1 MKKLEITLLSICL
14 IVANLVQSQLKVAN
28 NGYVGIQI
36 GANTP
41 LSPLTIG
48 GVGSSANKV
57 NIDADTYSNGLRVSR
72 SGGYSQNQ
80 LYGVFSFSSLVSSN
94 ATTGLGGY
102 SYSSTVQTSGR
113 AWGVNGFA
121 GNATSGYNYGVMG
134 THYGSNN
141 GAGVVG
147 TVSGNQDVNV
157 PGIYAGY
164 FVGNVKVTGVVTA
177 QNITSSDKRLKKNIV
192 QLDKAKSLSGI
203 LSLNPVEYNLQ
214 QRFEKTNGDTTK
226 VKSLYYDEESQLFK
240 KKHFGLIA
248 QELQQIYP
256 ELVYEDSEGYLA
268 VDYVGLIPLLIQS
281 IKEIRTELDLK
292 NSNANSSLKIGN
304 PQILDINNITYPI
317 LEQNNP
323 NPFNTST
330 IINFALPKTIMN
342 AAIYVYNMN
351 GEQLNNYAISTKGK
365 GSIVIN
371 GSEYNAGM
379 YLYALIA
386 DGKVIDTKRMI
397 LTK

>member
-240 KKHFGLIA
+240 KKHLISH
-248 QELQQIYP
+248 QMFIFNLK
-256 ELVYEDSEGYLA
+256 YLS
-268 VDYVGLIPLLIQS
+268 D
-281 IKEIRTELDLK
+281 
-292 NSNANSSLKIGN
+292 
-304 PQILDINNITYPI
+304 NNI
-317 LEQNNP
+317 
-323 NPFNTST
+323 
-330 IINFALPKTIMN
+330 
-342 AAIYVYNMN
+342 
-351 GEQLNNYAISTKGK
+351 
-365 GSIVIN
+365 
-371 GSEYNAGM
+371 
-379 YLYALIA
+379 
-386 DGKVIDTKRMI
+386 
-397 LTK
+397 